1 MNRKKI
7 NAAFDDKRIKYKRN
21 GKEDQLNIK

>member
-21 GKEDQLNIK
+21 GKEDQLNIN